1 LAARSPARVNLLY
14 TNGIAKGLDTRVE
27 GRPARCNRSPLSPS
41 PTFAQAL
48 SMKTE
53 PIVSDTFTLSG
64 ENIDRLR
71 QALKVVAH
79 QARLAQAADYGRN
92 VVDALVETEE
102 LARDQ
107 LARIDGAL
115 EDDRAEAEDQGVAE
129 RQRQASFP
137 LYRAA

>member
-1 LAARSPARVNLLY
+1 
-14 TNGIAKGLDTRVE
+14 
-27 GRPARCNRSPLSPS
+27 
-41 PTFAQAL
+41 
-48 SMKTE
+48 MKTE

-129 RQRQASFP
+129 RQRRASIP

>member
-1 LAARSPARVNLLY
+1 
-14 TNGIAKGLDTRVE
+14 
-27 GRPARCNRSPLSPS
+27 
-41 PTFAQAL
+41 
-48 SMKTE
+48 MKTE

-129 RQRQASFP
+129 RQRRASYP

>member
-1 LAARSPARVNLLY
+1 
-14 TNGIAKGLDTRVE
+14 
-27 GRPARCNRSPLSPS
+27 
-41 PTFAQAL
+41 
-48 SMKTE
+48 MKTE

-129 RQRQASFP
+129 RQRRASFP

>member
-1 LAARSPARVNLLY
+1 
-14 TNGIAKGLDTRVE
+14 
-27 GRPARCNRSPLSPS
+27 
-41 PTFAQAL
+41 
-48 SMKTE
+48 MKTE

-79 QARLAQAADYGRN
+79 QARLAQVADYGRN

-129 RQRQASFP
+129 RQRQASYP

>member
-1 LAARSPARVNLLY
+1 
-14 TNGIAKGLDTRVE
+14 
-27 GRPARCNRSPLSPS
+27 
-41 PTFAQAL
+41 
-48 SMKTE
+48 MKTE

-107 LARIDGAL
+107 LARIHGAL

-129 RQRQASFP
+129 RQRRASFP

>member
-1 LAARSPARVNLLY
+1 
-14 TNGIAKGLDTRVE
+14 
-27 GRPARCNRSPLSPS
+27 
-41 PTFAQAL
+41 
-48 SMKTE
+48 MKTK

-115 EDDRAEAEDQGVAE
+115 EDDQAEAEDQGVAE

>member
-1 LAARSPARVNLLY
+1 
-14 TNGIAKGLDTRVE
+14 
-27 GRPARCNRSPLSPS
+27 
-41 PTFAQAL
+41 
-48 SMKTE
+48 MKTE

-115 EDDRAEAEDQGVAE
+115 EDDQAEAEDQGVAE